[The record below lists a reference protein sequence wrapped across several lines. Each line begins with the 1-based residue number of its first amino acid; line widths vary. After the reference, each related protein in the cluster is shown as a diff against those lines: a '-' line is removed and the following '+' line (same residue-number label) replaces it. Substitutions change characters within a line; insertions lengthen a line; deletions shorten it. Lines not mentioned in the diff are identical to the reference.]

1 MNYKTLSIIKAL
13 VCLAFGPALLIFPGF
28 MMGLFG
34 LEISPAANMFARA
47 YGASLLGNMLL
58 TYLSR
63 SAEPSKLRKVICWD
77 LFVYDLAGLIAI
89 GILQIQ
95 GLMNLL
101 GWGIVIIYLFFSVGY
116 GLFLLPQKSAA

>member
-13 VCLAFGPALLIFPGF
+13 VCLAFGPALLILPGF
-28 MMGLFG
+28 VLGLFG
-34 LEISPAANMFARA
+34 LDLCPAANMMARA
-47 YGASLLGNMLL
+47 YGASLVGNMLL
-58 TYLSR
+58 SYLSR
-63 SAEPSKLRKVICWD
+63 EAEPSKLRKVIIWD
-77 LFVYDLAGLIAI
+77 LFIYDLAALVAI

-116 GLFLLPQKSAA
+116 GLFLLPQKTT